1 MSSYHGEDMM
11 GVAPRRRLMSKLCTA
26 IRNHLKAKGIPIKH
40 VVLVGTGIS
49 GVSMAATLSHIL
61 RCRWGFVR
69 KPTDTMHHGGTWY
82 EPCSDKYIIGVDDFI
97 SSGDTI
103 RYICK
108 HIMLNAVAVDCT
120 AHVLREAWLRITDP
134 AVDLITPAGE
144 WNRRAEEA
152 RTLLT

>member
-69 KPTDTMHHGGTWY
+69 KPTDTDNHGGTWCMQY
-82 EPCSDKYIIGVDDFI
+82 YTDYIIGVDDFI